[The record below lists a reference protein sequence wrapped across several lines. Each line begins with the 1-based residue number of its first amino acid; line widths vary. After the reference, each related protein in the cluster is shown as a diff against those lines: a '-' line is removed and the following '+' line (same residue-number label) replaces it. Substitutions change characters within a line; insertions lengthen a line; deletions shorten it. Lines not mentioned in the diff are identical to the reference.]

1 MKDPQ
6 IEDSYM
12 EIAKLKIEENEFDL
26 FLNLRPKDK
35 IEFLHDAGSLGMD
48 LALAKVFEMQ
58 EPIVHDQQPHT
69 KESKKIIRD
78 LFHDTSYEEMIWGND
93 RLNVL
98 IINKSIHINSN
109 SLKWI
114 KRIVRKLWMDGHI
127 LIKNKIAKKIPG
139 IDKFRYYRC
148 YDIIGS
154 GPPICLS

>member
-26 FLNLRPKDK
+26 FLNLTPKDK

-48 LALAKVFEMQ
+48 LALAKVFETQ
-58 EPIVHDQQPHT
+58 EPIVQDQKLHT

-78 LFHDTSYEEMIWGND
+78 LLQDTSYEEMIWGND

-98 IINKSIHINSN
+98 MINKSIHINSN

-114 KRIVRKLWMDGHI
+114 NKIVRKLWMDGHI
-127 LIKNKIAKKIPG
+127 LVKNKSSKKIPG
-139 IDKFRYYRC
+139 VDKFRYYRC

-154 GPPICLS
+154 TPPICLS